1 MSFAMNPR
9 IVARVLVESILMAQT
24 CSACG
29 RPLQEKEGIGL
40 WTSRFCSTCFIT
52 NSAKLDKPL
61 TPDQVAMLKV
71 MGRELSG
78 LLPPELLEMLLL
90 AFWRRSTGRND
101 APPAEQVALTVG
113 EIQRL
118 VAFANLRKTLGL
130 LKTWQ
135 DSFNEFVEGQED
147 EIRGTIKRLTDFE

>member
-40 WTSRFCSTCFIT
+40 WTSRFCSTWFIT

-101 APPAEQVALTVG
+101 APPAEQVAL
-113 EIQRL
+113 
-118 VAFANLRKTLGL
+118 
-130 LKTWQ
+130 
-135 DSFNEFVEGQED
+135 
-147 EIRGTIKRLTDFE
+147 

>member
-1 MSFAMNPR
+1 
-9 IVARVLVESILMAQT
+9 MAQPQV
-24 CSACG
+24 CAACKK
-29 RPLQEKEGIGL
+29 PLDEKEGVGL
-40 WTSRFCSTCFIT
+40 WTSKFCSTCFIT
-52 NSAKLDKPL
+52 NAAKLDHPL

-78 LLPPELLEMLLL
+78 LLPPELLEMLLV
-90 AFWRRSTGRND
+90 AFWRRSTGKND
-101 APPAEQVALTVG
+101 SPPAEQLALTVG

-135 DSFNEFVEGQED
+135 DSFNEFVEGQEE
-147 EIRGTIKRLTDFE
+147 EIRSTIKRLTDFDQA